1 LTKINKISKKGKF
14 ILNSIEEKAV
24 NAIRFLAA
32 DAVQQANSG
41 HPGFP
46 MGAAAIAYTIFT
58 RHLRFNPQNPNWEN
72 RDRFIL
78 SGGHGSA
85 MLYSLFFLL
94 GCLSLEDLKQFR
106 QWGSITP
113 GHPEFGLTPGVE
125 ATTGPLGQG
134 FANGVGMAIAESHLA
149 AVFNQSEMN
158 VVSHYTY
165 GIVTDGDLM
174 EGIASEAASL
184 AGHLKLSKLIYCYD
198 DNRIT
203 IDGSTELSFTE
214 DCAARFIS
222 YGWHVLSIS
231 DGNDVEAIDLA
242 ICQAKAD
249 PRPSLIFCRT
259 DIGYGSPNLQ
269 GTSTA
274 HGSPLGNEELALAK
288 ENLNWPTTPR
298 FFVPEDVRDHFK
310 VITEVGRQ
318 YEESWNNLWDAYQKK
333 YPNEADELTRRLI
346 GKLPTDLE
354 ETLSAIKWSGGLQA
368 TRKVSGIVLNAL
380 SHSVSELFGG
390 SADLTSSNGVALQDY
405 PNYQSVSPHGR
416 NLHFGVR
423 EHAMGA
429 IINGLAYHGGM
440 LPYCASYL
448 VFTDYLRPAL
458 RVSAL
463 AHLHTIYIMTHDS
476 IFVGQDGPTHQ
487 PIEHLMS
494 LRLIPNMLT
503 IRPAD
508 AGETL
513 EAWRTILFHND
524 GPVVLSLARQGVPVI
539 DRQKYASA
547 KELQRGAYI
556 LADLG
561 DKKPEIIL
569 MASGSEVQ
577 LIIEAGEQLAAK
589 GVSVR
594 LVSFPSWELFMKQDF
609 TYQQSV
615 LPDHI
620 KMRIAVEAGVSIG
633 WERWV
638 GLMGRVIGMDRFGTS
653 APPEVLAEKFGFTT
667 NHVMNIVYELLAL

>member
-1 LTKINKISKKGKF
+1 MKH
-14 ILNSIEEKAV
+14 IEEKAV
-24 NAIRFLAA
+24 NAIRLLAV

-58 RHLRFNPQNPNWEN
+58 RHLRFNPQNPNWKN

-85 MLYSLFFLL
+85 MLYSLYYLF
-94 GCLSLEDLKQFR
+94 GSLSLEDLKQFR

-149 AVFNQSEMN
+149 AEFNRADMN
-158 VVSHYTY
+158 VISHYTY
-165 GIVTDGDLM
+165 SIVTDGDLM
-174 EGIASEAASL
+174 EGVASEAASL
-184 AGHLKLSKLIYCYD
+184 AGHLQLGKLIYCYD
-198 DNRIT
+198 DNKIT

-214 DCAARFIS
+214 DCAARFKA
-222 YGWHVLSIS
+222 YGWHVQRVT
-231 DGNDVEAIDLA
+231 DGNDVEAIDQA
-242 ICQAKAD
+242 IYRAKED
-249 PRPSLIFCRT
+249 PRPSLIICRT
-259 DIGYGSPNLQ
+259 HIGYGSPNLQ
-269 GTSTA
+269 DTSEV
-274 HGSPLGNEELALAK
+274 HGAPLGEKELELTK
-288 ENLNWPTTPR
+288 RKFKWPSTQR
-298 FFVPEDVRDHFK
+298 FFIPDDVCEHFNAFAAL
-310 VITEVGRQ
+310 GRQ
-318 YEESWNNLWDAYQKK
+318 HEEKWNNLWSNYQNK
-333 YPNEADELTRRLI
+333 YPREASELDRRLA
-346 GKLPTDLE
+346 GKLPDDWE
-354 ETLSAIKWSGGLQA
+354 STLSSIVWTEDSLA
-368 TRKVSGIVLNAL
+368 TRKASSKVLNTL
-380 SHSVSELFGG
+380 SNTLNELFGG
-390 SADLTSSNGVALQDY
+390 SADLTSSNGAAMLDFSDY
-405 PNYQSVSPHGR
+405 LSSSPEGR

-429 IINGLAYHGGM
+429 IVNGMAYHGGL

-458 RVSAL
+458 RVAAL
-463 AHLHTIYIMTHDS
+463 AHLHVIYLMTHDS

-494 LRLIPNMLT
+494 LRLIPNVIT

-513 EAWRTILFHND
+513 EAWRATLLHNE
-524 GPVVLSLARQGVPVI
+524 GPVVLSLARQDVPVI
-539 DRQKYASA
+539 NRQKYALPMG
-547 KELQRGAYI
+547 LQKGAYV

-561 DKKPEIIL
+561 DKRPEIIL

-577 LIIEAGEQLAAK
+577 LIIEAGEQLAIE

-594 LVSFPSWELFMKQDF
+594 LVSFPSWELFEKQDV

-615 LPDHI
+615 LPDDI
-620 KMRIAVEAGVSIG
+620 TKRIAIEAGAAMG

-638 GLMGRVIGMDRFGTS
+638 NTTGKVIGMNSFGAS
-653 APPEVLAEKFGFTT
+653 APPEVLAERFGYTKE
-667 NHVMNIVYELLAL
+667 NVLKVVNELLNL

>member
-1 LTKINKISKKGKF
+1 VNA
-14 ILNSIEEKAV
+14 IEKKAV

-58 RHLRFNPQNPNWEN
+58 RHLQFNPQNPNWVN

-85 MLYSLFFLL
+85 MLYSLHYLL
-94 GCLSLEDLKQFR
+94 RSLSLEDLKQFR

-149 AVFNQSEMN
+149 ATFNQADME
-158 VVSHYTY
+158 VISHHTY
-165 GIVTDGDLM
+165 GLVTDGDLM

-184 AGHLKLSKLIYCYD
+184 AGHLKLGKLIYCYD

-203 IDGSTELSFTE
+203 IDGSTDLSFTE
-214 DCAARFIS
+214 DCATRFIA
-222 YGWHVLSIS
+222 YGWHVQKVD
-231 DGNDVEAIDLA
+231 DGNDVKAIDQA

-249 PRPSLIFCRT
+249 PRPSLIICRT
-259 DIGYGSPNLQ
+259 HIGYGSPNLQ
-269 GTSTA
+269 DTSA
-274 HGSPLGNEELALAK
+274 VHGSPLGDKELALTK
-288 ENLNWPTTPR
+288 ENLNWPVTPR
-298 FFVPEDVRDHFK
+298 FFVPDDVRDHYNA
-310 VITEVGRQ
+310 IADQGRQ
-318 YEESWNNLWDAYQKK
+318 YEETWNSLWSVYQKQ
-333 YPNEADELTRRLI
+333 YPHEAGELNRRLS
-346 GKLPTDLE
+346 GKLPNNWDD
-354 ETLSAIKWSGGLQA
+354 TLSSITWSGNSLA
-368 TRKVSGIVLNAL
+368 TRKVSGMALNAL
-380 SHSVSELFGG
+380 SHSMGELFGG
-390 SADLTSSNGVALQDY
+390 SADLTSSNGAAMLDY
-405 PNYQSVSPHGR
+405 PVYQSESPYGR

-423 EHAMGA
+423 EHAMAA
-429 IINGLAYHGGM
+429 ITNGLAYHGGI

-458 RVSAL
+458 RIAAL
-463 AHLHTIYIMTHDS
+463 SHLHTIYIMTHDS

-494 LRLIPNMLT
+494 LRLIPNVVT

-508 AGETL
+508 ATETL
-513 EAWRTILFHND
+513 EAWRATLLHND
-524 GPVVLSLARQGVPVI
+524 GPVVLSLARQDVPVI

-547 KELQRGAYI
+547 NGLQRGAYI

-561 DKKPEIIL
+561 DKEPEIIL

-577 LIIEAGEQLAAK
+577 LILEAGEQLSDK

-594 LVSFPSWELFMKQDF
+594 LVSFPCWELFEKQDVA
-609 TYQQSV
+609 YQQCV

-620 KMRIAVEAGVSIG
+620 KMRVAVEAGVTTG

-638 GLMGRVIGMDRFGTS
+638 GAQGKVIGMNSFGAS
-653 APPEVLAEKFGFTT
+653 APPEVLAERLGFTT
-667 NHVMNIVYELLAL
+667 KHVLTVACELLDL